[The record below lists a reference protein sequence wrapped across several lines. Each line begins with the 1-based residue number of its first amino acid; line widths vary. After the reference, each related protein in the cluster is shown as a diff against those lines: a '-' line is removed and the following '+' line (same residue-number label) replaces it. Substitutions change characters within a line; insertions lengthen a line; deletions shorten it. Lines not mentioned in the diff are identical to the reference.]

1 MKTYQLFVK
10 IEKENEN
17 DLLLTVSLLGLLG
30 FFWRSESSSYR
41 KIKNLEVVNRA
52 MLFRDNDCGYI
63 GFDASFE
70 VQKITSSSDNIYYQT
85 LQQYEEDNKDH
96 PHILIS
102 PKELFNLFK
111 QFHEEYKLP
120 DPEFPS
126 RLDVLK
132 NPCITVSE
140 DYDLVF
146 KNNQI
151 YAYSIDPE
159 VEPDICRLLKNNEAL
174 WLTKLND
181 SVHSFQRRY
190 SRRTDFKEAVIQ
202 RLVKHLKTNL

>member
-30 FFWRSESSSYR
+30 FFWRSESSSYK

-70 VQKITSSSDNIYYQT
+70 VQKITSSSDNIYYKT
-85 LQQYEEDNKDH
+85 LQKYEEDNKDH

-132 NPCITVSE
+132 NPCITISE
-140 DYDLVF
+140 ECEIVF
-146 KNNQI
+146 KDNTVSI
-151 YAYSIDPE
+151 FSIDTE
-159 VEPDICRLLKNNEAL
+159 VDEIENLRDLNAAVSKSSYKHYDNYVNHFLHYLRKYFYNSGLLQA
-174 WLTKLND
+174 
-181 SVHSFQRRY
+181 
-190 SRRTDFKEAVIQ
+190 
-202 RLVKHLKTNL
+202 

>member
-1 MKTYQLFVK
+1 MRDRVVK
-10 IEKENEN
+10 FRLNINEN
-17 DLLLTVSLLGLLG
+17 IDLFKKSVVILYLLG
-30 FFWRSESSSYR
+30 FRWASNSDLTEHSDMWVSNQSLIKYILLRLSNNNLILRYTTLDDHESISNIPEISFNDLFEILNDTF
-41 KIKNLEVVNRA
+41 KGMPQTPIKA
-52 MLFRDNDCGYI
+52 
-63 GFDASFE
+63 A
-70 VQKITSSSDNIYYQT
+70 
-85 LQQYEEDNKDH
+85 
-96 PHILIS
+96 
-102 PKELFNLFK
+102 
-111 QFHEEYKLP
+111 
-120 DPEFPS
+120 
-126 RLDVLK
+126 RLDTSK